1 MSARAPS
8 SALQASA
15 RLTIDLDAIRQN
27 YRTLASLAS
36 GAECAGVVKAN
47 AYGTGA
53 EVVAPQLAAE
63 GCRTF
68 FVATVD
74 EALRLRTVLE
84 QADIYVLDGL
94 PPGCGPLFTDRNLR
108 PVLGSPPEIE
118 EWASHC
124 QNAGARLPAAVHIDT
139 GMNRLGLSAREVAD
153 LGETQSLF
161 DDFQLSLVITHL
173 ACADDPEDPMTE
185 RQRVSFDALCQRLPS
200 APASLANSAGIMA
213 GELYHYDMVRAGVAL
228 YGGHA
233 RAGHED
239 LMKPVVRLEGR
250 IAQIRQVEPGETIG
264 YGATFRAEKP
274 MRVATVTL
282 GYADGFFRLLS
293 ASNIEEGATAFIG
306 ETAAPLVGRVSMDL
320 ITLDV
325 SQVPEHRAVRGALVE
340 FIGPH
345 VGVDDVARLAQTIG
359 YEVLTS
365 LGTRSER
372 IYVGGE

>member
-1 MSARAPS
+1 MSAGGPSIAP
-8 SALQASA
+8 QASA

-27 YRTLASLAS
+27 YRTLASLAA

-53 EVVAPQLAAE
+53 EIVAPQLAAE

-74 EALRLRTVLE
+74 EALRLRKVVE
-84 QADIYVLDGL
+84 HSDIYVLDGL
-94 PPGCGPLFTDRNLR
+94 PPGCGPLFAERNLR
-108 PVLGSPPEIE
+108 PVLGSPPEVE
-118 EWASHC
+118 EWATHC
-124 QNAGARLPAAVHIDT
+124 RNSDHRLPAAVHIDT
-139 GMNRLGLSAREVAD
+139 GMNRLGLSAREVSD
-153 LGETQSLF
+153 LGNAQSLSN
-161 DDFQLSLVITHL
+161 DMQLALVMTHL
-173 ACADDPEDPMTE
+173 ACADDPKDPMTD
-185 RQRVSFDALCQRLPS
+185 RQREAFDDLRRQLPA

-213 GELYHYDMVRAGVAL
+213 GKPYHYDMVRAGVAL

-233 RAGHED
+233 REGHED

-250 IAQIRQVEPGETIG
+250 IAQIRHVEPGETIG
-264 YGATFRAEKP
+264 YGATFRAEKA

-293 ASNIEEGATAFIG
+293 ASDVKEGATAFIG

-325 SQVPEHRAVRGALVE
+325 SQVPEDRAVRGALVE

-345 VGVDDVARLAQTIG
+345 IGVDDVARLAQTIG

-365 LGTRSER
+365 LGTRAER